1 MTRRL
6 SREALKERIVELER
20 EAAKLTFGEKEL
32 RETKTL
38 LEKTVASLTDAVFVV
53 NPNDRSI
60 IACNPAAERIFGYS
74 EKEIVGRNT
83 EFLHV
88 NREMYEKF
96 GANQFS
102 ALDAHG
108 LYQTEYQMRRRDGSV
123 FFTDHTVT
131 EIVDDSGRR
140 TRLVNLMRDIT
151 ERKQTEEET
160 LRRVAAIEQAT
171 DGIMMADTDGIV
183 RYVNPAF
190 ELITGYASGAIIG
203 NKADPFWMGNQD
215 GGLHNSI
222 LDTIR
227 SGKPWSGHLI
237 RKRKDGTPYE
247 VEANISPVR
256 NKSGTIINY
265 VTVERDVTHEARMER
280 ELLKHQKM
288 EALGTL
294 AGGVAHDFN
303 NILMP
308 IVINT
313 ELALRNLAYGSTT
326 AEYLGYVLEAAR
338 RGRGLVQQII
348 AFARQKERERQPVRI
363 EPVVKEA
370 LKFLKSSLPATIE
383 IRLDIKSDS
392 STVVLADPT
401 QVHQVLMNL
410 CTNAADAMRN
420 SGGLLAVSL
429 TDMEVD
435 ANTAALHQD
444 LKPGPYLRLTVSDTG
459 QGMDNAVTDRIFEPF
474 FTTKERSEGSGMGMG
489 LAVVHG
495 IVKNHGG
502 AISVYSEVGKGSTF
516 NVFLPLV
523 QSEPTAESP
532 SLEPIPKGKEQILLV
547 DDEIAV
553 VRSAQNM
560 LKSLGYQVTSKTNST
575 EALEAFRREPEGFD
589 LVITDQTMPLMTG
602 AELARELLH
611 SRPDLPIILCT
622 GFSEVVDEET
632 AEACGIRE
640 FVLKPFTTQEMAQTI
655 RRVLDMTG

>member
-20 EAAKLTFGEKEL
+20 EAAKLRFGEKEL
-32 RETKTL
+32 RETKIL
-38 LEKTVASLTDAVFVV
+38 LEKTLAGLADAVFVV

-74 EKEIVGRNT
+74 EKEIIGRNT

-102 ALDAHG
+102 ALEANG

-131 EIVDDSGRR
+131 VIVDDSGQR

-151 ERKQTEEET
+151 ERKQAEEDR
-160 LRRVAAIEQAT
+160 LRLLTAIEQAT

-190 ELITGYASGAIIG
+190 ELITGYASGEIIG
-203 NKADPFWMGNQD
+203 NKADPFWLSNED
-215 GGLHNSI
+215 GGLHDSI

-227 SGKPWSGHLI
+227 SGKPWSGHLA
-237 RKRKDGTPYE
+237 RKRQDGTPYE

-256 NKSGTIINY
+256 NQSGKVINY
-265 VTVERDVTHEARMER
+265 VTVEHDVTNEARMDR
-280 ELLKHQKM
+280 ELRKHQKM

-313 ELALRNLAYGSTT
+313 ELALRNSADGSTT
-326 AEYLGYVLEAAR
+326 AEYLSYALEAAR
-338 RGRGLVQQII
+338 RGRDLVQRII
-348 AFARQKERERQPVRI
+348 AFARPKERERQPVRI

-370 LKFLKSSLPATIE
+370 LKFLKSSLPATIK
-383 IRLDIKSDS
+383 IQLDIKSDS
-392 STVVLADPT
+392 STMVLADPT
-401 QVHQVLMNL
+401 QIHQVLMNL

-420 SGGLLAVSL
+420 TGGLLAVSL

-435 ANTAALHQD
+435 TNTAALHQD
-444 LKPGPYLRLTVSDTG
+444 LKPGPYLWLTVSDTG
-459 QGMDNAVTDRIFEPF
+459 QGMDNAVMDRTFEPF

-502 AISVYSEVGKGSTF
+502 AINVYSEVGKGSTF

-523 QSEPTAESP
+523 QSEPTPEGS
-532 SLEPIPKGKEQILLV
+532 SLEPIPKGKERILLV

-553 VRSAQNM
+553 VRGAQNM
-560 LKSLGYQVTSKTNST
+560 LKSLGYQVISRTNST

-589 LVITDQTMPLMTG
+589 LVITDQTMPVMTG
-602 AELARELLH
+602 AELAQELLH

-622 GFSEVVDEET
+622 GFNEVLDE
-632 AEACGIRE
+632 AMAKACGIRG